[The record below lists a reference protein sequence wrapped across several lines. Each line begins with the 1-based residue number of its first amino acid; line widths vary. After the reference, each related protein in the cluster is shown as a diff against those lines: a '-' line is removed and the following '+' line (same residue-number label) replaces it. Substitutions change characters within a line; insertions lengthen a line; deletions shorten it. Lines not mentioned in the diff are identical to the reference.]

1 MTSVVP
7 QRSGK
12 SLGFSPEMEMA
23 DTVTTNAR
31 IDYKVFQDLV
41 PEMGTGMAAISH
53 AVRKSGLEAELI
65 ELLKI
70 RISQLNG
77 CAFCIQYHLNDARK
91 LNVPSAKLDLLAAW
105 REAGIYTDRE
115 AAALDW
121 AEQVTLL
128 AHHHIEDAAYARV
141 SAHFSEREIAFLTT
155 AIGQINFWNRVAAP
169 LRFAPPIPA
178 GS

>member
-1 MTSVVP
+1 MP
-7 QRSGK
+7 
-12 SLGFSPEMEMA
+12 
-23 DTVTTNAR
+23 DTATAKAR
-31 IDYKVFQDLV
+31 IDYKVFQGII

-53 AVRKSGLEAELI
+53 ALRKSGLEADLI

-77 CAFCIQYHLNDARK
+77 CAFCIQYHLNDARN
-91 LNVPSAKLDLLAAW
+91 LNVRAAKLDLLAAW
-105 REAGIYTDRE
+105 REAGVYSDRE
-115 AAALDW
+115 FAALDW

-141 SAHFSEREIAFLTT
+141 SEHFSEREIVFLTT

-169 LRFAPPIPA
+169 LRFTPPIPN

>member
-1 MTSVVP
+1 MP
-7 QRSGK
+7 
-12 SLGFSPEMEMA
+12 
-23 DTVTTNAR
+23 DTATTNAR
-31 IDYKVFQDLV
+31 IDYHVFQQII
-41 PEMGTGMAAISH
+41 PEMGTGMAAVSH
-53 AVRKSGLEAELI
+53 ALRKSGLEPQLV

-91 LNVPSAKLDLLAAW
+91 LNVSAAKLDLLAAW

-115 AAALDW
+115 TAALDW
-121 AEQVTLL
+121 AEHVTLI
-128 AHHHIEDAAYARV
+128 ANHHIDDEAYSRLTIQ
-141 SAHFSEREIAFLTT
+141 FTEREIVFLTT

-169 LRFAPPIPA
+169 LRFTPPIPQ

>member
-1 MTSVVP
+1 MLETASN
-7 QRSGK
+7 S
-12 SLGFSPEMEMA
+12 
-23 DTVTTNAR
+23 R
-31 IDYKVFQDLV
+31 IDYKTFQAII

-53 AVRKSGLEAELI
+53 ALRKSGIEPELI

-70 RISQLNG
+70 RASQLNG
-77 CAFCIQYHLNDARK
+77 CAFCVQYHLNDARK
-91 LNVPSAKLDLLAAW
+91 LNIPAAKLDLLATW
-105 REAGIYTDRE
+105 RETEIYTARE
-115 AAALDW
+115 VAALDW

-128 AHHHIEDAAYARV
+128 AQHHIDDEAFARV
-141 SAHFSEREIAFLTT
+141 SAQFSEREVAFLTT

>member
-1 MTSVVP
+1 
-7 QRSGK
+7 
-12 SLGFSPEMEMA
+12 MA
-23 DTVTTNAR
+23 DTAIANAR
-31 IDYKVFQDLV
+31 IDYKIFQGII

-53 AVRKSGLEAELI
+53 ALRKSGLEPELI

-91 LNVPSAKLDLLAAW
+91 LNIPASKLDLLAAW
-105 REAGIYTDRE
+105 REAGIFSDRE
-115 AAALDW
+115 FEALDW
-121 AEQVTLL
+121 AEHVTLL
-128 AHHHIEDAAYARV
+128 AQHHIDDEAYARV
-141 SAHFSEREIAFLTT
+141 SAHFSEREVVFLTT

-169 LRFAPPIPA
+169 LRFTPPIPS

>member
-1 MTSVVP
+1 MP
-7 QRSGK
+7 
-12 SLGFSPEMEMA
+12 
-23 DTVTTNAR
+23 DTATTNAR
-31 IDYKVFQDLV
+31 IDYQVFQQII

-53 AVRKSGLEAELI
+53 ALRKSGLEPQLV

-91 LNVPSAKLDLLAAW
+91 INVSAAKLDLLAAW

-115 AAALDW
+115 TAALDW
-121 AEQVTLL
+121 AEHITLISN
-128 AHHHIEDAAYARV
+128 HHIDDEAYTRV
-141 SAHFSEREIAFLTT
+141 TKQFTDREIAFLTT

-169 LRFAPPIPA
+169 LRFTPPVPQ